1 MALSDAEAVH
11 LTVPFST
18 NCSDIALAF
27 GCNSGGH
34 TMNSRTLILAAVLVI
49 VVAAGYFYMM
59 PQTEM
64 MQPEPATT
72 SQTPNSGTQ

>member
-1 MALSDAEAVH
+1 
-11 LTVPFST
+11 
-18 NCSDIALAF
+18 
-27 GCNSGGH
+27 
-34 TMNSRTLILAAVLVI
+34 MNSRTLILAAVLVI